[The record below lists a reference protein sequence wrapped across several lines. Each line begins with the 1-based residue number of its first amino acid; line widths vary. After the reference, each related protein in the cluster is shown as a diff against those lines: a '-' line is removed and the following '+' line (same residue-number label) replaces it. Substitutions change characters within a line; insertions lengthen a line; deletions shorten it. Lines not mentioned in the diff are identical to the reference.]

1 MAATGFSDIVAR
13 ARDLVPLIEGGRAF
27 SDEKA
32 RLSPEV
38 LSACRDAGLFGLS
51 APAEVG
57 GAEATLVE
65 IFDVTQV
72 VAAADPSTAWVIVNS
87 QPCARAAAVI
97 DPQHW
102 PDIYRQP
109 LGPYGLSAAP
119 VGRLQPDEAGGFT
132 LSGTWPLMTGVLDAE
147 FAVVFCKLRK
157 DDKTSVCQAI
167 IPTAQLTVNEVWQN
181 AVAMRGT
188 GSHEVT
194 ATGLAVPE
202 GLIMLPGAILRID
215 RPLYRTGAYGVPSA
229 VNSAVPIGILQS
241 AVASAGAVLKD
252 RVSSIF
258 GQAAPN
264 STAMLELMAEAWLSL
279 EHLRLGVRASL
290 EALWEYAERGE
301 PAPASV
307 RATVAGSP
315 FQAVDVARDLISRL
329 YARSSRAAFFKG
341 HTLERALRDIHA
353 IGYGLDVLR
362 PLHHDTGRVALGLD
376 PQTPGY

>member
-1 MAATGFSDIVAR
+1 M
-13 ARDLVPLIEGGRAF
+13 
-27 SDEKA
+27 
-32 RLSPEV
+32 
-38 LSACRDAGLFGLS
+38 
-51 APAEVG
+51 
-57 GAEATLVE
+57 E
-65 IFDVTQV
+65 IFDVIRV
-72 VAAADPSTAWVIVNS
+72 VAAADPSTAWVILNS

-97 DPQHW
+97 DPQQW

-119 VGRLQPDEAGGFT
+119 VGRLQPDEVGGFT

-167 IPTAQLTVNEVWQN
+167 VPTAQLTVNEVWQN

-202 GLIMLPGAILRID
+202 GLIMVPGATARID
-215 RPLYRTGAYGVPSA
+215 RPLYRTGAYGVASA
-229 VNSAVPIGILQS
+229 ANSAVPIGVLQS
-241 AVASAGAVLKD
+241 AVLSAGAVLKD

-279 EHLRLGVRASL
+279 EHLRLGVRAAL

-307 RATVAGSP
+307 RATAAGSP
-315 FQAVDVARDLISRL
+315 FQAVDVAHDLISRL
-329 YARSSRAAFFKG
+329 YARSSRAAFFADTPWSARCG
-341 HTLERALRDIHA
+341 TSTPSDTDWTCCARSTTTRAGSPWVSTRRFRATNACAVTVSRRELGCRDRH
-353 IGYGLDVLR
+353 
-362 PLHHDTGRVALGLD
+362 
-376 PQTPGY
+376 